1 VIVSPPANGQLT
13 RRALLGSAAAAAG
26 AVSLGRP
33 AGGLASALDLRPG
46 VFSRWVGSLRG
57 NSAVLAAPRRFAMV
71 GVEWTGPA
79 GARIELRT
87 RASGRE
93 WGRWA
98 LASVLGH
105 GPDRAQGA
113 PGAPGATGAPATA
126 SAPGSPRTAPDRE
139 PLFGEA
145 IWTGSADSIQ
155 LRSPGPV
162 HGLRLHF
169 VSPSAPRAGIA
180 SAAVP
185 LAVPVLDAGPGQP
198 PIISRDAWAQA
209 QAPPR
214 FPAAYGS
221 VRLAFVHH
229 TETPNG
235 YSRGDVPA
243 MLLSIYHFHRF
254 VRGWNDIGY
263 NFAID
268 AFGRIWEARAGG
280 IDEAVIGAQAGGYN
294 LVSTGVAVLGSFT
307 DVVPAPAA
315 IDALERLLAWKLSL
329 HGVPTVGR
337 VTVEVDPADAFF
349 TPFAPG
355 AHVSLPRVAGHRD
368 GDSTSCP
375 GNAFYARLPS
385 IRPRV
390 AALAGTPAT
399 VTLAAKPTVVAP
411 NTRLI
416 VSGRLMQLGGPPIA
430 GAPIEVQQVMPGG
443 ASTVATAT
451 TAADGTWS
459 NVLEPASNLLVRAL
473 HRPAP
478 ATLSNVAFV
487 GLQPAVTLIV
497 DSVSPLH
504 VSGTMIPSKRMV
516 AIDLYALVNGRRRL
530 VASKR
535 VAVTRGR
542 FAARL
547 RTRRHGPALLVART
561 TADARTVAGASPPVN
576 VTL

>member
-1 VIVSPPANGQLT
+1 VIVSPRANGDLT

-33 AGGLASALDLRPG
+33 AGGLASALDSRQS
-46 VFSRWVGSLRG
+46 VFSRWVGALHG
-57 NSAVLAAPRRFAMV
+57 ESAALPAPGRFAMV
-71 GVEWTGPA
+71 GIEWSGPP

-87 RASGRE
+87 RASRGD

-105 GPDRAQGA
+105 GPDRGGA
-113 PGAPGATGAPATA
+113 GE
-126 SAPGSPRTAPDRE
+126 APDNDPGRE

-145 IWTGSADSIQ
+145 IWTGAADWVQ
-155 LRSPGPV
+155 LRSAGPV
-162 HGLRLHF
+162 DGVRLHF
-169 VSPSAPRAGIA
+169 VARQPAIAGIA
-180 SAAVP
+180 SAATP
-185 LAVPVLDAGPGQP
+185 LAQPVLDAGPGQP
-198 PIISRDAWAQA
+198 PIISRNAWAQA
-209 QAPPR
+209 HAPPR

-235 YSRGDVPA
+235 YSPGDVRA
-243 MLLSIYHFHRF
+243 MLFSIYQFHRF

-280 IDEAVIGAQAGGYN
+280 IDEPVIGAQAGGYN
-294 LVSTGVAVLGSFT
+294 LVSTGVAVLGSFM

-329 HGVPTVGR
+329 HGVPALGR

-368 GDSTSCP
+368 GDSTACP

-390 AALAGTPAT
+390 AAFAGTPAT
-399 VTLAAKPTVVAP
+399 VTLTAAPTVVAP
-411 NTRLI
+411 GAGVT
-416 VSGRLMQLGGPPIA
+416 VSGRLAQLGGPPLG
-430 GAPIEVQQVMPGG
+430 GAPIEVQQVTPQG
-443 ASTVATAT
+443 ARTVATT
-451 TAADGTWS
+451 TAAADGTWS
-459 NVLEPASNLLVRAL
+459 NVLETASNVLVRAL

-478 ATLSNVAFV
+478 ATVSNVVFV
-487 GLQPAVTLIV
+487 GVQPAVTLIV
-497 DSVSPLH
+497 DSVSPLR
-504 VSGTMIPSKRMV
+504 VSGTVSPSKRMIT
-516 AIDLYALVNGRRRL
+516 IDLYALVDGRRHL
-530 VASKR
+530 VSSKQ

-542 FAARL
+542 FAARIHN
-547 RTRRHGPALLVART
+547 RRHGPSLLVART
-561 TADARTVAGASPPVN
+561 TADAHNVAGASPPVH